1 MSWISDVSHE
11 LRKLKR
17 TKKDLMKFG
26 LLVGSVFLA
35 LSVAGMFR
43 HWNQTL
49 SGISVALGAILFLG
63 GALAPMWL
71 TGIHRVWM
79 GIAFAI
85 GWLVSRVILILLF
98 YLVITPVG
106 LVARLT
112 GKDFL
117 EIDFEKKKD
126 SYWVAR
132 DRSKKINY
140 EKLF

>member
-11 LRKLKR
+11 LRKLKK
-17 TKKDLMKFG
+17 TKKDLRKFG
-26 LLVGSVFLA
+26 LLVGSVFIALA
-35 LSVAGMFR
+35 LAGIFR
-43 HWNQTL
+43 HWNST
-49 SGISVALGAILFLG
+49 ISDVSAAIGAMLVVG
-63 GALAPMWL
+63 GALTPMWL
-71 TGIHRVWM
+71 AGIYKVWM

-85 GWLVSRVILILLF
+85 GWLVSRVILVILF

-106 LVARLT
+106 LVARLM

-117 EIDFEKKKD
+117 EIDPARKKS
-126 SYWVAR
+126 SYWIVR